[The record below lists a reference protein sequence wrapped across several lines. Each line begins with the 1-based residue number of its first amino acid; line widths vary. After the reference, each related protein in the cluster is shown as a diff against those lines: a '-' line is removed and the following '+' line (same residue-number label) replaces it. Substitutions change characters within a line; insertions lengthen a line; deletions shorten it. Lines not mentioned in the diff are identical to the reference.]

1 MGAQGSLALGA
12 TKAMMEPEVPEDAP
26 ARKAMMGAKENLDL
40 VARLVHR
47 DSMVLQENKAHVA
60 SLVPSVLLDQE
71 VLSGQEDT
79 LALLGALAPRE
90 NLDLG
95 DLAASKA
102 TRATEGIKA
111 SMEVAVI
118 LV

>member
-1 MGAQGSLALGA
+1 
-12 TKAMMEPEVPEDAP
+12 MMEPEVPEDAP

-47 DSMVLQENKAHVA
+47 DSMVLQESKAHVA
-60 SLVPSVLLDQE
+60 PLVPSVLLDQE
-71 VLSGQEDT
+71 VLSAQEDT
-79 LALLGALAPRE
+79 LVHLGAQAPKE

-95 DLAASKA
+95 DLVASKA
-102 TRATEGIKA
+102 TRATEGKEA
-111 SMEVAVI
+111 LVEVAVI